1 MDCCSA
7 GSGTGLIFR
16 VSGSAKSLLLVL
28 LVRRL
33 FAQAFDRQIVDK
45 A

>member
-1 MDCCSA
+1 MDYCSA

-28 LVRRL
+28 LVRHL
-33 FAQAFDRQIVDK
+33 FT
-45 A
+45 

>member
-1 MDCCSA
+1 MDYCSA

-16 VSGSAKSLLLVL
+16 VSGFAKSMLLA
-28 LVRRL
+28 RHL
-33 FAQAFDRQIVDK
+33 FTQAFDRQIGDE